1 MVPVNQNGF
10 ESRAPLAGGSG
21 GRRQNRRPPAKVRY
35 NPGRPP
41 YSIKQGDRS
50 AWERDKRGRNFLGT
64 APQGRADY
72 AFQQHILAS
81 LRDVFVRAY
90 ERSCQQYVAVHQ
102 QLVPPD
108 ALRLRYRAQLS
119 RLVAAI
125 VRAHA
130 AADEAT
136 IRAHLPET
144 VAEGDRERF
153 IALALDE
160 FNTLHAGNAIRFG
173 LRPLEF
179 AAWRGRRGEHD

>member
-119 RLVAAI
+119 RLVATM
-125 VRAHA
+125 VL
-130 AADEAT
+130 E
-136 IRAHLPET
+136 
-144 VAEGDRERF
+144 
-153 IALALDE
+153 E

-173 LRPLEF
+173 LRPIEF
-179 AAWRGRRGEHD
+179 AAWLERNDGND